1 MADLTI
7 TAANVLPVAGSA
19 VESGLA
25 GEAVTAGKTVYLD
38 SATNR
43 YLLADSNSATVAART
58 PKGIAL
64 NGAATGQPL
73 TVLLSGPITIGATMT
88 AGTIYTLS
96 ETPGGIQPATDLG
109 SGEYVSV
116 IGVATS
122 TTVLNVKIQSSGVAI

>member
-25 GEAVTAGKTVYLD
+25 GEAV
-38 SATNR
+38 
-43 YLLADSNSATVAART
+43 
-58 PKGIAL
+58 
-64 NGAATGQPL
+64 TGQPL